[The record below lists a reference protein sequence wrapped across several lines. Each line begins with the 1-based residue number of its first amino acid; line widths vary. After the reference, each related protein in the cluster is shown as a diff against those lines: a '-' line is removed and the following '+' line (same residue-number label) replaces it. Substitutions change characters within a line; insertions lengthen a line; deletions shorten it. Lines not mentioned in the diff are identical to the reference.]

1 MLQNSIQRHF
11 PYPAIGPYVEQVLQ
25 EKWIRLPTCFA
36 SISLPGVKVE
46 PESRRND
53 EIHPNE
59 ILPPQTLL

>member
-1 MLQNSIQRHF
+1 MLQTLIQRHF
-11 PYPAIGPYVEQVLQ
+11 PYPAIEPCVEQVLP
-25 EKWIRLPTCFA
+25 EKWIRLLICFA
-36 SISLPGVKVE
+36 SILLPGVKVE